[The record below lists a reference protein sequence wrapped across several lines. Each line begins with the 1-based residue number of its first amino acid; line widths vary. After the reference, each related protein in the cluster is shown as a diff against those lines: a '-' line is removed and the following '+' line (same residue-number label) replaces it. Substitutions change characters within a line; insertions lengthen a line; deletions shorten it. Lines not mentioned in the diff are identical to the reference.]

1 MICASH
7 GCEWVTYTLDRKRP
21 DDAKKWM
28 GPGGVSERME
38 RRQGRHLEACDVMD
52 RGFQIY
58 FLSKEEM
65 RQGTGREEE
74 RAPVPP

>member
-1 MICASH
+1 MPRN
-7 GCEWVTYTLDRKRP
+7 GWDPVVFPKEWSADKGDIWKL
-21 DDAKKWM
+21 
-28 GPGGVSERME
+28 
-38 RRQGRHLEACDVMD
+38 VMD